1 MGNPIENSQS
11 ASGIKYSLTKV
22 STPASAT
29 AGLYQNTANIV
40 PFTSVE
46 GMRKVKHITCTL
58 TGGAGVDNGFVA
70 WALVYVPE
78 GYTLTLLLWW
88 QSRA

>member
-1 MGNPIENSQS
+1 M
-11 ASGIKYSLTKV
+11 
-22 STPASAT
+22 
-29 AGLYQNTANIV
+29 

-78 GYTLTLLLWW
+78 GYAPNTLNFSGGSLYEPSQFVMATGI
-88 QSRA
+88 SDYTAGPVRISFTFVS